1 MAALSLVLGQANQ
14 YNSSGQAY
22 AGVLKLR
29 MKNMIKR
36 LCQGLIAGVAIFF
49 TSYSF
54 ASCGATFCSVNTDW
68 HAQGAWTGAGS
79 RLDVRYEFI
88 DQDRPMAGSDRVAV
102 GEIPRHHDEVRTLNR
117 NMVLGYSY
125 NTEAGWGVNV
135 QVPWVTRNHQHI
147 QNHLGVAL
155 DERWDIAALGDARIT
170 LRVPLNADQ
179 NLGLLAGLKL
189 PTGRTNISNDEQD
202 VAERSLQPGTGS
214 TDILLGIAHHAALS
228 GPHSWF
234 VQTLWQHAITQ
245 RDHYRPG
252 DQLGVDLG
260 WRYAFNNAF
269 SATLQLNA
277 QIRARDK
284 GSNAEPED
292 SGSRSVR
299 VSPGLVYAFSPDTQ
313 VYAFAQLPVYTH
325 VNGVQ
330 LTASRNFA
338 AGLSQRF

>member
-1 MAALSLVLGQANQ
+1 MS
-14 YNSSGQAY
+14 
-22 AGVLKLR
+22 
-29 MKNMIKR
+29 
-36 LCQGLIAGVAIFF
+36 
-49 TSYSF
+49 
-54 ASCGATFCSVNTDW
+54 
-68 HAQGAWTGAGS
+68 
-79 RLDVRYEFI
+79 
-88 DQDRPMAGSDRVAV
+88 GSDRVAV
-102 GEIPRHHDEVRTLNR
+102 GEIPRHDDEVRTLNR
-117 NMVLGYSY
+117 NLVLGYSY

-147 QNHLGVAL
+147 HNHHGVQI
-155 DERWDIAALGDARIT
+155 DDRWNIDALGDARVSF
-170 LRVPLNADQ
+170 RVPLNAEQ
-179 NLGLLAGLKL
+179 NLSLLAGLKL
-189 PTGRTNISNDEQD
+189 PTGSINVSNDDQD

-214 TDILLGIAHHAALS
+214 TDMLLGIAHHAALS

-234 VQTLWQHAITQ
+234 MQTLWQHAITQ

-292 SGSRSVR
+292 SGSRFVHL
-299 VSPGLVYAFSPDTQ
+299 SPGIVYALGGDTQ
-313 VYAFAQLPVYTH
+313 LYAFAQLPAYAH

-338 AGLSQRF
+338 VGLSQRF